1 MSDAF
6 SPASQAAEAMP
17 PMRSRAELIDAIHD
31 LSRRT
36 RDAVD
41 DTALGLGEQIL
52 AAVRAGQG
60 LHADEAARAEVVVTE
75 LLDGADSA
83 YAWER
88 VADAELYEA
97 WMSAQTENPAADPGA
112 WVEDVAPATDFPDA
126 IWLRPVQTSGHDF
139 SLSREALRA
148 TVAELVEHVGTDP
161 DQADGGAARWESQLR
176 EMADAVVSTIRTGDV
191 VTAGEAARLER
202 LVAAAVNF
210 EDVRGPAGEDTWSLA
225 TDPGAYQTWLTSRAV
240 RIVGHLTSDR
250 SGWTNERGEFVDAAG
265 LRPFR
270 PDSLHPGD
278 HQLLDRAGVEQA
290 FAQLCTAADPFMEQT
305 LLTRPRDLLDR
316 GELRFVEAAEA
327 ILVTARAADVLTVSE
342 AGRAERVVAS
352 LASGEYDATI
362 VRDNRA
368 WQLVTDPGAYREW
381 VTTRNRTVAAA
392 TGQEGDSEAVERDV
406 MAEQVAALRGEAVT
420 HTGPAA
426 EVPAAERSSRRQAQ
440 VELAA
445 GWIIENPAL
454 APQLLAGEDREELV
468 AAIVET
474 AHGQLREWQSLRQDY
489 TDLRSE
495 LAQLRATVNRSSF
508 QPPSHGVALEFP
520 VPVNTQAVEPSQPWW
535 RPWTQVLGGG
545 RSDRGAS
552 R

>member
-41 DTALGLGEQIL
+41 ADALGLGEQIL
-52 AAVRAGQG
+52 AAVRAGQV

-97 WMSAQTENPAADPGA
+97 WMTAQTENPAA
-112 WVEDVAPATDFPDA
+112 WVEDVAPTTDFPDA
-126 IWLRPVQTSGHDF
+126 IWLRPIQTSGHDF
-139 SLSREALRA
+139 SLSREALRD
-148 TVAELVEHVGTDP
+148 TVAELVEHVGTNP

-176 EMADAVVSTIRTGDV
+176 EMADAIVSTIRTGDV
-191 VTAGEAARLER
+191 VTAGEAARLDR

-210 EDVRGPAGEDTWSLA
+210 EDVRGPAGEDTWSLT
-225 TDPGAYQTWLTSRAV
+225 TDPDAYQTWLTARAV

-327 ILVTARAADVLTVSE
+327 ILVTARATDVLTVSE

-368 WQLVTDPGAYREW
+368 WQLVTDPAAYREW
-381 VTTRNRTVAAA
+381 VSTRNRTVAAA
-392 TGQEGDSEAVERDV
+392 TGQDSDSAAVERDV
-406 MAEQVAALRGEAVT
+406 MAEQVAALRGDLLT

-426 EVPAAERSSRRQAQ
+426 DEPAAERSSRRQAQ
-440 VELAA
+440 VEFAA

-454 APQLLAGEDREELV
+454 APQLLSGEDHDELV
-468 AAIVET
+468 TAIVTT
-474 AHGQLREWQSLRQDY
+474 AHEQLREWQSLRQDY

-495 LAQLRATVNRSSF
+495 LAQLRATLNRTPF
-508 QPPSHGVALEFP
+508 QPPSHGAALEFP